1 MAHRGGPNERS
12 DRGAARNG
20 WSVSTSLAVAEALA
34 VAVQGQVDWD
44 RDAGEDWARVIRD
57 RQEEAL
63 VHMRGPLALVRRSV
77 SAPRVPGFPED
88 SLIQVSDLA
97 EPSLRADPAVLVAV
111 FGPRADEGSLA
122 KGEFTADDLYVST
135 V

>member
-1 MAHRGGPNERS
+1 MNDLTEALLNFESARS
-12 DRGAARNG
+12 G
-20 WSVSTSLAVAEALA
+20 WRVSTSLAVAEALA
-34 VAVQGQVDWD
+34 VAVQGEVDWD
-44 RDAGEDWARVIRD
+44 REAGEDWARVIRD

-77 SAPRVPGFPED
+77 SAPRVSGFPEH
-88 SLIQVSDLA
+88 SLIHVPDLA

-111 FGPRADEGSLA
+111 FGARADEGSLA
-122 KGEFTADDLYVST
+122 TRQFSADDLYVST